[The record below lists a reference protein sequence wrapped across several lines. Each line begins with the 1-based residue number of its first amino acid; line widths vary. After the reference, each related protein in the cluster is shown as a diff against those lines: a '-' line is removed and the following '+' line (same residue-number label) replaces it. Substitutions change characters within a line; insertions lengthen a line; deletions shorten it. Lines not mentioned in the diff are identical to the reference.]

1 MQRKELESAG
11 RIRWRPLEIL
21 PSFMKRAWLLP
32 ISLLAISTIAVAAW
46 RLVPGFS
53 IPVPSW
59 ESVQPRPEPNAVK
72 YKALCEEIETRRVSL
87 AERYRQAKTDAS
99 RRAVEDEARQVLE
112 TKLPEMMRCW
122 LGTPWDFNGI
132 STTPGEGKIACGY
145 FVSTLLRDAGF
156 RIERVRLAQQASQ
169 NIIGTFL
176 DRSSFRISSRMPY
189 DAFAKSVR
197 DAEEGISIVGLDSH
211 VAFLVNDA
219 DEFRMIHSS
228 GASPWCVVDESSAEA
243 IVLQQSSY
251 RVVGHLT
258 SDRNVLRKWLSGEA
272 IPVQLP
278 KKR

>member
-1 MQRKELESAG
+1 
-11 RIRWRPLEIL
+11 
-21 PSFMKRAWLLP
+21 MKKVRLLLFC
-32 ISLLAISTIAVAAW
+32 LLAISAIGAAAW
-46 RLVPGFS
+46 HLMPGFS
-53 IPVPSW
+53 FRVPILDSTP
-59 ESVQPRPEPNAVK
+59 PRPQPDATK
-72 YKALCEEIETRRVSL
+72 YKVLCDEIESQRTAL
-87 AERYRQAKTDAS
+87 AERHGKTKTESA
-99 RRAVEDEARQVLE
+99 RRAIEDEARQVLE
-112 TKLPEMMRCW
+112 TKLPAMMRCW

-189 DAFAKSVR
+189 DAFSKSVR
-197 DAEEGISIVGLDSH
+197 NAEKGISIVGLDSH
-211 VAFLVNDA
+211 VAFLVNEEED
-219 DEFRMIHSS
+219 FRMIHSS

-243 IVLQQSSY
+243 VVLQQSNY

-258 SDRNVLRKWLSGEA
+258 SDRNVLRKWLRGET